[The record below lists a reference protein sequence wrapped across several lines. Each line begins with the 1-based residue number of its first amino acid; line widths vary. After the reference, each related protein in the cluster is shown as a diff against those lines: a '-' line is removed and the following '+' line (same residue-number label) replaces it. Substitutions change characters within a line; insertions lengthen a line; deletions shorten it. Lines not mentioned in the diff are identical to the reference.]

1 MIMDPSP
8 TETSGSGE
16 GQNAPGNKSPN
27 PSQGQWVKSGVT
39 EGTPVTWVKHQP
51 EIQRAE
57 TPGNSSQQDPIA
69 RAWHAASSASPAPR
83 RVEDNVVEGSNPATP
98 QPSSSVQSMV
108 VEEPPVVGTSVIVI
122 NPEEGANQQ
131 HSVTAMTSIPKE
143 ALPGAVHHVLPHMY
157 GGQIIQSQLPHGAT
171 QYTMGGQLLDG
182 QDVEVFLK
190 NLDRSQPGFA
200 ALHAPSEIVQQ
211 VTSSSHLITTY
222 TPMSTSVPAPA
233 HNNYQTQ
240 GTSYQPTYEQPSMYA
255 TSTGQSY
262 NVPSSR
268 SSLLAQLQ
276 SFANGPISAGAGLP
290 AATTWQPSS
299 VQSSTSQ
306 AQDGLSRYTYLSTV
320 TSQSSSDQRSS
331 ATAEYSVSDRVPNGV
346 AYSYPG
352 ICADP
357 NSPGWA
363 QFVANGG
370 DDGTRGMPVGKCF
383 PCLKAKGNLC
393 CYFHFLN
400 IKKKGFQYFK
410 FIFGNKIMCNLQY
423 PLGCLQETIFL
434 FFFQLIFLELCST
447 EILEL
452 FQKTAITY
460 HGTSKPANYINITK

>member
-240 GTSYQPTYEQPSMYA
+240 GTSYQQTYEQPSMYA

-306 AQDGLSRYTYLSTV
+306 AQDGPSRYTYLSTV
-320 TSQSSSDQRSS
+320 TSQSSSDQRST

-410 FIFGNKIMCNLQY
+410 FIFGNKIMCDLQY
-423 PLGCLQETIFL
+423 PLGCLQETILL
-434 FFFQLIFLELCST
+434 FFFS
-447 EILEL
+447 
-452 FQKTAITY
+452 
-460 HGTSKPANYINITK
+460 